1 MRRIYSKKSDLV
13 ANVRKLKDWFKERG
27 YPEDMVNKETKRALE
42 SPSLGRTKISERS
55 TSGNCGTREP
65 LVVNYNPIL
74 CHLGQVIRKNLCFLY
89 QDQEV
94 KQVFNPA
101 PSVSFRSMRTL
112 RSHLVKA
119 KVFPVGERLLG
130 SRKCNK
136 NCCQVCKNVIEA
148 KTFQSFVDKKVYK
161 INHSSCGVK
170 YVVCNVTV
178 KRTMNSD
185 TGGIIMRIAIG
196 KV

>member
-1 MRRIYSKKSDLV
+1 MI
-13 ANVRKLKDWFKERG
+13 
-27 YPEDMVNKETKRALE
+27 
-42 SPSLGRTKISERS
+42 
-55 TSGNCGTREP
+55 
-65 LVVNYNPIL
+65 NYNPAL
-74 CHLGQVIRKNLCFLY
+74 CRLGQVIRKNLCFLY

-101 PSVSFRSMRTL
+101 LFVSFRSMRTL

-119 KVFPVGERLLG
+119 KVFPVGVRLLG
-130 SRKCNK
+130 SLKWNK
-136 NCCQVCKNVIEA
+136 NRCQVCKNVIET
-148 KTFQSFVDKKVYK
+148 KTFQSFGDKKVYK

-170 YVVCNVTV
+170 YAVYNVTV

-185 TGGIIMRIAIG
+185 TGGIIIRITIG